1 MKIMKIYWDAVYFW
15 LLIFAPSAC
24 LSAGI
29 FVTYFRFQGIYSDT
43 PWFYVFLFDGSQLLY
58 LLISIYFLLKR
69 RQENTISSSFLSK
82 VKWYITISLLIQYN
96 FLMHVFITDF
106 VWSCTFLFLILIVF
120 LFDAKMLLLNVVAYI
135 SSFTVAHL
143 LHKNQH
149 LPAQQEY
156 YADDIWF
163 RIIVLVLY
171 SIFLV
176 AITYYIEK
184 FMHRAQMEND
194 DNQFFMEKQLE
205 YYQNLDIMDKELRK
219 FHHDIHNH
227 FVCLQ
232 NLIQNNKQ
240 QELQEYFQDLMNTY
254 TENDTLYFSG
264 NLIVDSILNYNLTH
278 LCNDNVETVVYG
290 TLPKIDSLS
299 SMDLCT
305 VFSNMLSN
313 AIKGANAST
322 MANPELIIHFQH
334 GDKYFSI
341 TISNSTALT
350 ADNGHISFSKKD
362 RNHGH
367 GIHKIKEVT
376 EKYQGIF
383 EQTQKDGRFTMQI
396 FLPIH

>member
-1 MKIMKIYWDAVYFW
+1 MKIMKMYWDTVYFW
-15 LLIFAPSAC
+15 LLIFAPCAC
-24 LSAGI
+24 ICAGI
-29 FVTYFRFQGIYSDT
+29 HFTYFRFQGIYSHT
-43 PWFYVFLFDGSQLLY
+43 SWFCVILFDSSQLLY

-69 RQENTISSSFLSK
+69 RKENTVSSSFLLK

-96 FLMHVFITDF
+96 FLMHAFITDYI
-106 VWSCTFLFLILIVF
+106 WACTFLFLVLIVF
-120 LFDAKMLLLNVVAYI
+120 LFDAKMLFFNIAAYTF
-135 SSFTVAHL
+135 SLTLAHL
-143 LHKNQH
+143 LHKEKH
-149 LPAQQEY
+149 LPAHQEHY
-156 YADDIWF
+156 IDDICF
-163 RIIVLVLY
+163 RIVVLVLY

-176 AITYYIEK
+176 AVTYFVEK

-194 DNQFFMEKQLE
+194 ENQFLMEKQLE

-232 NLIQNNKQ
+232 KLVENDNQL
-240 QELQEYFQDLMNTY
+240 ELQQYFQDLMDTY
-254 TENDTLYFSG
+254 SENDSLYFSG

-278 LCNDNVETVVYG
+278 LCKDNVETVVYG
-290 TLPKIDSLS
+290 TLPQIDTLS

-322 MANPELIIHFQH
+322 MDNPELIIHFQH

-350 ADNGHISFSKKD
+350 ADNGHTSFSKKD
-362 RNHGH
+362 RNHGY
-367 GIHKIKEVT
+367 GIHKIEEVT

-383 EQTQKDGRFTMQI
+383 EQTQKDGLFTMQI
-396 FLPIH
+396 FLPI